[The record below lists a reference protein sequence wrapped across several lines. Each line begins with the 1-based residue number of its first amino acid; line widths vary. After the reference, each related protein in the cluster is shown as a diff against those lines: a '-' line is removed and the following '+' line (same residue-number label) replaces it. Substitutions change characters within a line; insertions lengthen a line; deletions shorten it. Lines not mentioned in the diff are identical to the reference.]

1 MQEVFWGTTGGVTQ
15 TVIQAVDL
23 RKNFG
28 DVIALGG
35 FDLSVRRGEVHGFLG
50 PNGSGKSTTIRVLL
64 GLVRASGGTV
74 RLFGGDPW
82 RAAIELHRRLA
93 CVPGDVSVVRL
104 TGGESLSMDF
114 VV

>member
-1 MQEVFWGTTGGVTQ
+1 MGTTGRVTDV
-15 TVIQAVDL
+15 VIQAVDL

-28 DVIALGG
+28 KVIALGG
-35 FDLSVRRGEVHGFLG
+35 LDLSVRRGEVHGFLG
-50 PNGSGKSTTIRVLL
+50 PNGSGKSSAIRISL
-64 GLVRASGGTV
+64 GLVRATGGTV
-74 RLFGGDPW
+74 RLFADDPW

-93 CVPGDVSVVRL
+93 HVPGDVSVVRL